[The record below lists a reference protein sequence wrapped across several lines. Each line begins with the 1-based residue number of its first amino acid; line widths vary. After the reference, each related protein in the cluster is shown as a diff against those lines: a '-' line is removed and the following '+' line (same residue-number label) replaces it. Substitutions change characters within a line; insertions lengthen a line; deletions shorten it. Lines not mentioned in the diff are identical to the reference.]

1 MTVSDGIGQDTESFQ
16 VTVQDIDV
24 SPPTADLS
32 NPANNDSIDL
42 SALNNRNYLVVAFF
56 DAGSGVNSSTINGD
70 ELTLSGPGVG
80 TAVLTSVTSQSGN
93 SYRYNFNGN
102 FVTGLVNVNMVSGTF
117 QDLAG
122 NTNAAETE
130 SFTVTSTVPP
140 DLASIDNQTAMPG
153 QTLTVPLSVMDPDTP
168 AASLVYSV
176 TVIGTTPLQDLD
188 QQLNLNNPNAASGFL
203 PYYQNYRGSQEKYL
217 LNPNGTHPVNQW
229 YYLMPN
235 GDLFLFTGDE
245 VSSAPSS
252 LQGTFIRNLG
262 VAVYTNPTLLH
273 NPTPIATQFSGTV
286 PNQLQITPP
295 PGPVGYS
302 FTVSVTVSDGIG
314 QDTESFQVTVQ
325 SGPPD
330 PGSDYD
336 IDVNFIDNSLS
347 SSQQAIFSQAAARWE
362 QIITGDVPDV
372 IVSGIGLVDDVV
384 IEASGP
390 FIDGPGNIL
399 GQAGPTAVRT
409 GSFLPASGIMQFD
422 SADLAALESAG
433 QLFDVIL
440 HEMAHVLGLGTIW
453 NALGLLV
460 NPAPTGGG
468 GDPRFVG
475 ASATAEYQTIFGVA
489 ESSVPAANTGGGGTL
504 NAHWRESTFDNELM
518 TGFLNSGF
526 NPISRVTVGQFEDL
540 GYVVNLNAADAYTRP
555 ILAQILSE
563 SVVGRLVVL
572 DIPYQVLSLDGQL
585 MNDLAANAS
594 TRDTFD
600 FDAGSEL
607 TGSEDASQESPWQHQ
622 IGHEDVNSDGVV
634 SALDVLQVVNDLN
647 EYGARALGARS
658 TSAPYLDVNGDF
670 FVSTIDVLQI
680 VNRLNAGSSTIAAE
694 GESSPLLFHAAT
706 VKAEQPL
713 EESDPVSP
721 SEPNNSEVVS
731 SEARIRAW
739 WRTHERETQADRP
752 EDDVLTRIIHES
764 QGWPWSGSL
773 PVGFWMTG

>member
-1 MTVSDGIGQDTESFQ
+1 
-16 VTVQDIDV
+16 
-24 SPPTADLS
+24 
-32 NPANNDSIDL
+32 
-42 SALNNRNYLVVAFF
+42 
-56 DAGSGVNSSTINGD
+56 
-70 ELTLSGPGVG
+70 
-80 TAVLTSVTSQSGN
+80 
-93 SYRYNFNGN
+93 
-102 FVTGLVNVNMVSGTF
+102 
-117 QDLAG
+117 
-122 NTNAAETE
+122 
-130 SFTVTSTVPP
+130 
-140 DLASIDNQTAMPG
+140 
-153 QTLTVPLSVMDPDTP
+153 
-168 AASLVYSV
+168 
-176 TVIGTTPLQDLD
+176 
-188 QQLNLNNPNAASGFL
+188 
-203 PYYQNYRGSQEKYL
+203 
-217 LNPNGTHPVNQW
+217 
-229 YYLMPN
+229 
-235 GDLFLFTGDE
+235 
-245 VSSAPSS
+245 
-252 LQGTFIRNLG
+252 
-262 VAVYTNPTLLH
+262 
-273 NPTPIATQFSGTV
+273 IATQFSGTV

-504 NAHWRESTFDNELM
+504 NSHWRESTFNNELM
-518 TGFLNSGF
+518 TGFLNFGVN
-526 NPISRVTVGQFEDL
+526 NPISRVTVGQFGDL

-555 ILAQILSE
+555 IRAQNRADAEL
-563 SVVGRLVVL
+563 VAGRLVVL
-572 DIPYQVLSLDGQL
+572 DLPYEIIPMDDDPAGTT
-585 MNDLAANAS
+585 AS
-594 TRDTFD
+594 
-600 FDAGSEL
+600 
-607 TGSEDASQESPWQHQ
+607 ASNPVGTEVASVESSWQNQ
-622 IGHEDVNSDGVV
+622 IDHNDVNNDDVV
-634 SALDVLQVVNDLN
+634 SAMDALLVVNDLN
-647 EYGARALGARS
+647 LNGPRALGARPD
-658 TSAPYLDVNGDF
+658 SAHLLDVNGDL

-680 VNRLNAGSSTIAAE
+680 INRLNGDIIVSAE
-694 GESSPLLFHAAT
+694 GETSTPFFG
-706 VKAEQPL
+706 AETDGIGHQRA
-713 EESDPVSP
+713 ESDADSP
-721 SEPNNSEVVS
+721 SEPIRVVS
-731 SEARIRAW
+731 PATMVDQW
-739 WRTHERETQADRP
+739 WDAHEDDIYSDNP
-752 EDDVLTRIIHES
+752 EDDS
-764 QGWPWSGSL
+764 QLADLELLIDELARDIASSICSK
-773 PVGFWMTG
+773 